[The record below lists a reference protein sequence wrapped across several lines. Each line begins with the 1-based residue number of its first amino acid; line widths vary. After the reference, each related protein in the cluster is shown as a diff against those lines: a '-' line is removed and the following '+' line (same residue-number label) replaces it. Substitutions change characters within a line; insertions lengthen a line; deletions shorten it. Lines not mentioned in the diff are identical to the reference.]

1 MIMLEVFEGF
11 STVLLDSVYAL
22 LPLFII
28 LAVVQASLRLE
39 RELFVNA
46 LVGFVFTFM
55 GIAFFLQGVHIGFMP
70 LGERI
75 GYELGKSPNIWILSI
90 IGFMLGFAATY
101 AEPAV
106 RVMTYEVNKVTSG
119 TIPEKVLLLALSF
132 GVAGSV
138 CLSMSRVY
146 YGFSLWPVLL
156 VGYALVFFLSFQSKE
171 QFVAVAFDSG
181 GVATGPMTVTFVLA
195 VTVGFATVLEGRDP
209 VVDGFGL
216 ISLVALAPIITVL
229 LLGQFY
235 KREEKKVEKKRAE
248 EETSRDR
255 CEDGQSEQVSKKG

>member
-1 MIMLEVFEGF
+1 MIILEAFYGF
-11 STVLLDSVYAL
+11 STVLLDSAYAL

-28 LAVVQASLRLE
+28 LAVVQVFLRLE

-46 LVGFVFTFM
+46 LVGFVFTFI
-55 GIAFFLQGVHIGFMP
+55 GIALFLQGVHAGFMP
-70 LGERI
+70 LGEKI
-75 GYELGKSPNIWILSI
+75 GYELGRSPNIWILSI

-119 TIPEKVLLLALSF
+119 TISQKMLLLALSF
-132 GVAGSV
+132 GVAGSTM
-138 CLSMSRVY
+138 LSMSRIY
-146 YGFSLWPVLL
+146 YGFSLWPILL
-156 VGYALVFFLSFQSKE
+156 AGYTLVFFLAFRSKE

-195 VTVGFATVLEGRDP
+195 VAVGLATVIEGRDP

-229 LLGQFY
+229 LVGQIY
-235 KREEKKVEKKRAE
+235 KREEKKVEKTRAE

-255 CEDGQSEQVSKKG
+255 CKDGESE